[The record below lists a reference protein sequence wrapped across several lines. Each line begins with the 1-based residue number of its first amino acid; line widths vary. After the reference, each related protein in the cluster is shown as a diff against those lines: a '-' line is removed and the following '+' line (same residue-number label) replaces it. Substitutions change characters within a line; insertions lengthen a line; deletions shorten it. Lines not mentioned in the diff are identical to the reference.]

1 MTQAQVRKLAALA
14 SQASA
19 ALIPLAA
26 GGRDGDG
33 RSVVDTADAL
43 RRAEGAIRE
52 ACRVLDGVHTK
63 ESIST

>member
-33 RSVVDTADAL
+33 RSVVDAAEAL
-43 RRAEGAIRE
+43 RMAEWAIRE
-52 ACRVLDGVHTK
+52 ACRVLDGVR
-63 ESIST
+63 EVEIR

>member
-1 MTQAQVRKLAALA
+1 VTQAQVRKLAALA

-33 RSVVDTADAL
+33 RSVVDAAEAI
-43 RRAEGAIRE
+43 RRAEVAIRE
-52 ACRVLDGVHTK
+52 ACRVLDGVREGK
-63 ESIST
+63 Q